1 MKRKK
6 KYVDIDIQHPAPIF
20 VEATVRINQESSLL
34 SLSSR
39 TTAARHLYLSEI
51 TCKITFQLVRASIT
65 PIHACFEEGS

>member
-34 SLSSR
+34 TATAIAQLKDHGGSSSVSIR
-39 TTAARHLYLSEI
+39 DHVQDN
-51 TCKITFQLVRASIT
+51 FPASKSF
-65 PIHACFEEGS
+65 HNSYSRVL